1 MGKSE
6 MESKIKMLT
15 ERITRMEQALM
26 SKKYEGSLFED
37 MHFLIQNIKGMSEYN
52 IKQRAQVQQMN
63 QSNQIEKNIFAKFV
77 KEKGLDDEFTKFFS
91 AEYRKMSPPPAPM
104 KEEKKDVPE
113 PPKDVEPNDEK
124 EDQEVNQQ
132 PAPDNES

>member
-1 MGKSE
+1 
-6 MESKIKMLT
+6 
-15 ERITRMEQALM
+15 MEQGM
-26 SKKYEGSLFED
+26 VSKKYEGSLFED
-37 MHFLIQNIKGMSEYN
+37 MHFLIQNVKGQAEYSL
-52 IKQRAQVQQMN
+52 KQRAQVQQMI
-63 QSNQIEKNIFAKFV
+63 QSNQIEKSIFGKFI
-77 KEKGLDDEFTKFFS
+77 KEKGLDDEFTKFFT
-91 AEYRKMSPPPAPM
+91 AEYKKMSPPPAPM